1 MAIGPDR
8 HTHQEAA
15 ISDAWYTDARKKA
28 SHFPAEKIEQVRA
41 CIQRGYLPFMQP
53 GNRSSTA
60 LLRSSGDIQLPKVF
74 LAAEPAGTVSLL
86 LLVLMYVRLSTR
98 ATSRGSVRA
107 SQLEKSP
114 Y

>member
-8 HTHQEAA
+8 HTHEEAVRRKNA
-15 ISDAWYTDARKKA
+15 RTKPLTFRKKI
-28 SHFPAEKIEQVRA
+28 SMERVHTK
-41 CIQRGYLPFMQP
+41 RGRLPFMQP
-53 GNRSSTA
+53 GKRSRTA

-86 LLVLMYVRLSTR
+86 SLVLMYVRLSTR

-107 SQLEKSP
+107 SQLQNP
-114 Y
+114 PH